1 MGRTRSVTSWR
12 PGYAVWLSKFCL
24 RLTEGRQGGNHPLA
38 TVNPMATN
46 DLNLRY
52 DLSVRPGESDPAGML
67 CRVLV
72 LLAAVVPMVALTLTW
87 WLALSLI
94 HI

>member
-1 MGRTRSVTSWR
+1 
-12 PGYAVWLSKFCL
+12 
-24 RLTEGRQGGNHPLA
+24 
-38 TVNPMATN
+38 MATN

-72 LLAAVVPMVALTLTW
+72 LLAAVVPMVVLALTW
-87 WLALSLI
+87 WLA
-94 HI
+94 